1 MQFKSIQAIRGGRV
15 ISITLPDKKSIV
27 FCGSTNDNYYVMD
40 LMRVM
45 FGVDYNDN
53 LGHLKYRAEEIL
65 KNNASLRFT
74 TGSIY
79 INKGSVRIDGRI
91 PYLHIVQP
99 DNHGGIRSYLVS
111 QSVSVKD
118 LDVDMTHYNESI
130 PHTDWIRLAELFNR
144 YAERECVEI
153 IEVGTNESGAPIYE
167 LRFNDITEELQTV
180 WLLMSESFLT
190 PQNYLRIVLLPE
202 LDGFDGDSMFR
213 LIDLVDNISR
223 LEMVIT
229 TAEVNIKAGSV
240 ITEVNF

>member
-15 ISITLPDKKSIV
+15 LNIVLPDKKSV
-27 FCGSTNDNYYVMD
+27 VLSGSKSDSEYVMD
-40 LMRVM
+40 MMRVM

-53 LGHLKYRAEEIL
+53 LGYLHYRSEEIL
-65 KNNASLRFT
+65 RNSASLRFT

-79 INKGSVRIDGRI
+79 INKGSVRIEGRV

-99 DNHGGIRSYLVS
+99 DMQGGIRSYLVS
-111 QSVSVKD
+111 QSATVKD
-118 LDVDMTHYNESI
+118 LDVDMTVYNGAI

-144 YAERECVEI
+144 YADRDCVKI
-153 IEVGTNESGAPIYE
+153 CEVKDEETGSTGYKLE
-167 LRFNDITEELQTV
+167 FVDITEELQTV

-190 PQNYLRIVLLPE
+190 PSNYLRIVLLPPME
-202 LDGFDGDSMFR
+202 GFDADKMFK

-229 TAEVNIKAGSV
+229 TAEVNIKEGSV
-240 ITEVNF
+240 ITEVDF